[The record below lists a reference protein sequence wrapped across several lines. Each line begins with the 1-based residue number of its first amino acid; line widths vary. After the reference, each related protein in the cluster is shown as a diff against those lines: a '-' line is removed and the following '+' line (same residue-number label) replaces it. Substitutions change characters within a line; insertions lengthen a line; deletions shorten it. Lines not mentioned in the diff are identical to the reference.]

1 MATYLKR
8 RIPATVTDE
17 LDRKVRQTVE
27 GILDDVR
34 QRGDQAVR
42 ELSEK
47 FDKWSPPSFR
57 LSRSELDAIVGKV
70 SPSTIADIKFAQT
83 QIRHF
88 AEQQKAALRD
98 IEVETLPGVK
108 LGHRNIPVES
118 VGCYVPGGRY
128 PMVASAHMS
137 IVTARTAGV
146 KRIIACTPPNQGAP
160 HPETIA
166 AMVLGG
172 ADEIHVLGGVQ
183 AIAAM
188 GLGTQTIKPVDM
200 LCGPGNAYVAEAK
213 RQLFGRVGIDLL
225 AGPTEILVIADDSAD
240 VEMIATDLLGQAE
253 HGPTSPAI
261 LITTSRKIA
270 EALPA
275 EIDSQLKRL
284 PTADVAGVAWRDY
297 GEIILVDSREE
308 AVKEADRAA
317 AEHVEVLTKEP
328 RYFLQHMRNYGALFL
343 GPETNVSYGD
353 KVIGT
358 NHTLPTLGAARYT
371 GGLWVGKFLKT
382 CTYQEITPE
391 AAVKVGEYC
400 SRLCAIERF
409 WGHKEQ
415 ADLRLRRYGG
425 QNVGLGARKETAPA
439 K

>member
-8 RIPATVTDE
+8 RIPSEVTDE
-17 LDRKVRQTVE
+17 LDRKVRSTVE
-27 GILDDVR
+27 SILDDVR
-34 QRGDQAVR
+34 KRGDKAVR

-47 FDKWSPPSFR
+47 FDRWSPASFR
-57 LSRSELDAIVGKV
+57 LGKAELDAIVAKV
-70 SPSTIADIKFAQT
+70 PPSTIADIKFAQA
-83 QIRHF
+83 QIRSF

-98 IEVETLPGVK
+98 IEVETLPGVR
-108 LGHRNIPVES
+108 LGHKNIPVES

-146 KRIIACTPPNQGAP
+146 KRIIACTPPNQGAA

-188 GLGTQTIKPVDM
+188 GLGTQTIERVDM

-213 RQLFGRVGIDLL
+213 RQLYGRVGIDLL
-225 AGPTEILVIADDSAD
+225 AGPTEILVIADESAD

-261 LITTSRKIA
+261 CITTSRKIA

-275 EIDSQLKRL
+275 EVEAQLKRL

-297 GEIILVDSREE
+297 GEIILVESREQ
-308 AVKEADRAA
+308 AVQEADRVA
-317 AEHVEVLTKEP
+317 AEHVEVLCSNP
-328 RYFLQHMRNYGALFL
+328 GFFLERMRNYGALFL

-371 GGLWVGKFLKT
+371 GGLWVGKFMKT
-382 CTYQEITPE
+382 CTYQQITPE
-391 AAVKVGEYC
+391 ASVKIGEYC

-425 QNVGLGARKETAPA
+425 QNVGIGAKQETAA

>member
-1 MATYLKR
+1 MATFLKR
-8 RIPATVTDE
+8 RIDKAVTDANE
-17 LDRKVRQTVE
+17 AKVRHTVE
-27 GILDDVR
+27 AILQDVAA
-34 QRGDQAVR
+34 RGDAAVR

-57 LSRSELDAIVGKV
+57 LSRGDLEAIVAKV
-70 SPSTIADIKFAQT
+70 PPGTIADIEFAQA
-83 QIRHF
+83 QIRNF
-88 AEQQKAALRD
+88 AEHQRAALTD

-108 LGHRNIPVES
+108 LGHRNIPVAS

-146 KRIIACTPPNQGAP
+146 GRVIACTPPNQGEP

-172 ADEIHVLGGVQ
+172 ADEIYVLGGVQ
-183 AIAAM
+183 AVAAM
-188 GLGTQTIKPVDM
+188 ALGTETIKPVDM

-213 RQLFGRVGIDLL
+213 RQLFGRVGLDLL

-261 LITTSRKIA
+261 LVTTSKAIA

-275 EIDSQLKRL
+275 EIERQLAVL

-297 GEIILVDSREE
+297 GEIILVDSIEE
-308 AVKEADRAA
+308 AVAQADRVA
-317 AEHVEVLTKEP
+317 AEHVEVLTRSP
-328 RYFLQHMRNYGALFL
+328 RYFLEHMRNYGALFL

-358 NHTLPTLGAARYT
+358 NHTLPTMGAARYT

-391 AAVKVGEYC
+391 ASVAVGDYC

-415 ADLRLRRYGG
+415 ADLRLRRYGKRD
-425 QNVGLGARKETAPA
+425 VGLGAKKERAA
-439 K
+439 